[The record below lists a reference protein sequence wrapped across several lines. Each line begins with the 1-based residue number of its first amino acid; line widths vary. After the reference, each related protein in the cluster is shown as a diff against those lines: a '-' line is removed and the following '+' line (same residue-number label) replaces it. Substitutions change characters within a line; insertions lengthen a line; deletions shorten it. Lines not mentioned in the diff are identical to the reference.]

1 MIPWA
6 GVEPLNGSYNWT
18 QIDTIVND
26 ANARGMSVVGMID
39 ETPSWAATKGTPALS
54 GPPASDTVFASFAT
68 ALATRYKG
76 KIGAYE
82 IWNEPNS
89 KTFWSTGPNPAAYT
103 ALLKA
108 AYTAIKKADPKAL
121 VLAGALSSIPTTSSS
136 EDPVSFLKAMYAAG
150 AKGYFDDLTFHPYST
165 STFSTGLNVTG
176 QPLNELQAMRNLM
189 IAKGDS
195 AKEIWATEYGLPSS
209 PYGTTKQA
217 TFIQDFLTKWRTI
230 SYVGPEYI
238 YTAQDYTGSTFG
250 VLKTAKTMALAMT
263 VSTDPGG
270 HTVTGFVPMV
280 VNATVD
286 ATMAVPK
293 AAVTAGT
300 TAVSSGLGVA
310 DAAAHAV
317 STGLTH
323 MAAGLEQAAATK
335 HAAATVTATTKPG
348 KSKKSKTPTG
358 STDTTAKTTTK

>member
-1 MIPWA
+1 
-6 GVEPLNGSYNWT
+6 
-18 QIDTIVND
+18 
-26 ANARGMSVVGMID
+26 
-39 ETPSWAATKGTPALS
+39 
-54 GPPASDTVFASFAT
+54 
-68 ALATRYKG
+68 
-76 KIGAYE
+76 
-82 IWNEPNS
+82 
-89 KTFWSTGPNPAAYT
+89 
-103 ALLKA
+103 
-108 AYTAIKKADPKAL
+108 
-121 VLAGALSSIPTTSSS
+121 
-136 EDPVSFLKAMYAAG
+136 
-150 AKGYFDDLTFHPYST
+150 
-165 STFSTGLNVTG
+165 
-176 QPLNELQAMRNLM
+176 M

-238 YTAQDYTGSTFG
+238 YTAQDYTGSTFGVWTTNWTAKPAVAVIESFTG